1 MHTHT
6 PLAYCIFILLGLYPE
21 ALKHILLCEVEIPG
35 YFNNSVVSRDVFL
48 EADL

>member
-21 ALKHILLCEVEIPG
+21 ALKHILCEVEIPG